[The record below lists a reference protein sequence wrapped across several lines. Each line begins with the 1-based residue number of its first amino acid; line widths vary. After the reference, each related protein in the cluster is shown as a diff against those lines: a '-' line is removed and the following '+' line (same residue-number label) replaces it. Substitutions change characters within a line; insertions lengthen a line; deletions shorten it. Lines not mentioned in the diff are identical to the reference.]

1 MEHRMN
7 MFRERGG
14 KVSLTRVMSFMVV
27 VAILAVFIAWNV
39 KRMITG
45 GEFVT
50 LGLNEVYLIAI
61 ALGAK
66 VAQNVFGEKIPK
78 GEERPETNSTSVK
91 KQAEPVVN
99 GPG

>member
-1 MEHRMN
+1 MDRAN

-27 VAILAVFIAWNV
+27 VAILAVFIFWNL
-39 KRMITG
+39 KSMITG
-45 GEFVT
+45 GELVS
-50 LGLNEVYLIAI
+50 LGPNEVYLLAI

-66 VAQNVFGEKIPK
+66 VAQNVFGEKSPK
-78 GEERPETNSTSVK
+78 ADEHKEIQPNVK